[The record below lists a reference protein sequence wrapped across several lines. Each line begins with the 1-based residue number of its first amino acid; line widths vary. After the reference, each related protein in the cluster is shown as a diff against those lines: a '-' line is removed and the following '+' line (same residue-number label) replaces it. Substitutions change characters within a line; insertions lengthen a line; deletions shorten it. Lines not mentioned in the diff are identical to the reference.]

1 MIRKKLFSKNIT
13 CLTGNVLKQKV
24 VKKNLILAFK
34 LSQTINSINFTRECS
49 EMQTDLHFI

>member
-1 MIRKKLFSKNIT
+1 MIRKKLFSKTIT